1 MDGREDGI
9 YWKSSFLSFHDM
21 VTLPFAG
28 WSEKRMI
35 TLIGAQCTI
44 GNMILHFI
52 TLQLTLHWLGLG
64 VLLGTWPTT
73 KLPNQIRSN
82 HNQPNQRNV
91 GKVIVSDLMPKD
103 SIFSFHAQDFLFCL
117 RKMTIDGR
125 PRMTNQ
131 CQHLSLIT
139 RIVFVLCIT
148 KIYPRTLWPQPGG
161 KRWMED
167 LSI

>member
-1 MDGREDGI
+1 MEGRTEFIGKVPFSWHGDSPICWLVREEDDYIDWGSVY
-9 YWKSSFLSFHDM
+9 YWELDITFHY
-21 VTLPFAG
+21 
-28 WSEKRMI
+28 
-35 TLIGAQCTI
+35 
-44 GNMILHFI
+44 I
-52 TLQLTLHWLGLG
+52 TLQLTLHWLELG
-64 VLLGTWPTT
+64 VLLGTWPPT
-73 KLPNQIRSN
+73 KLPNQIWSN
-82 HNQPNQRNV
+82 HNQPNQRNF

-103 SIFSFHAQDFLFCL
+103 SIFSFHAQDLIFCL